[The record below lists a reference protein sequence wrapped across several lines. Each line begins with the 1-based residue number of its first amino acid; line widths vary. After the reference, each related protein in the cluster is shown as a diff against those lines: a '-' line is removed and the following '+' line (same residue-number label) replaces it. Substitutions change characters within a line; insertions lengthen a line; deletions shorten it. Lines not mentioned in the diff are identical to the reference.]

1 MKENK
6 VVDKEGV
13 LMFKLKSSNK
23 IYEEAARAVLSAES
37 EVKYWQSEINLTTS
51 LLADLHGEKGEKT
64 ASLRSC
70 AMWLNM
76 EYESYDGYGR
86 MTYLTADDLR
96 REAES
101 KIYRLKKKLAS
112 AEETLAEKQAE
123 LERIRLILAE
133 DEARIFEPI
142 VEWKLED
149 DEDDLVF

>member
-1 MKENK
+1 MLN
-6 VVDKEGV
+6 
-13 LMFKLKSSNK
+13 LKYIDN
-23 IYEEAARAVLSAES
+23 IYEEAARAVSFAES
-37 EVKYWQSEINLTTS
+37 DARCWQSEINLTTS
-51 LLADLHGEKGEKT
+51 LLTDLQGEKGETT
-64 ASLRSC
+64 ACLRSC

-112 AEETLAEKQAE
+112 AKEEVAKKQAE
-123 LERIRLILAE
+123 LERVRLFLAE
-133 DEARIFEPI
+133 EEARICAPV
-142 VEWKLED
+142 VEEED